1 MDDIIKL
8 LKIARD
14 ETTTLVTYA
23 EMLDGMQ
30 NGREE
35 TLEIMGDEAN
45 HTLVSLFK
53 ACQLLGITIPTD
65 GVEEAM
71 EKLSWRE

>member
-23 EMLDGMQ
+23 EMLDGTV
-30 NGREE
+30 RA
-35 TLEIMGDEAN
+35 L
-45 HTLVSLFK
+45 LV
-53 ACQLLGITIPTD
+53 
-65 GVEEAM
+65 
-71 EKLSWRE
+71 R